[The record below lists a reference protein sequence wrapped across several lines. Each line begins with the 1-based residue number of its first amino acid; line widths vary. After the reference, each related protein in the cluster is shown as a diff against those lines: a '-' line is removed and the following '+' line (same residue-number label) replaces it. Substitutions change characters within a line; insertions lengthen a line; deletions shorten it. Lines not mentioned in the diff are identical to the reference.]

1 MSKLNPSKI
10 ATKKILDHPDKDEII
25 NKLLIGISPKDVN
38 EWLASKYT
46 NVSEAKFVIAE
57 KALKAFQDNC
67 LDIYSALK
75 ADVSN
80 TQFALANGTQD
91 SLQLAVQDNATY
103 KSIMLAT
110 ATNELDIKKMLAN
123 AILAIETRSAQIF
136 DQIQADPSIISTREE
151 RLLTEYF
158 DRLGTM
164 IEKYSKYVLG
174 SPDQIVQHNHL
185 VQHMDLHIS
194 VVQEAIR
201 ETLAEM
207 DLESS
212 LRFMEIFPEKM
223 NRLRLPTEREM
234 KTEEK
239 LAEVKILSET
249 INAKLNE

>member
-1 MSKLNPSKI
+1 MSKSTPV
-10 ATKKILDHPDKDEII
+10 KKILEHPDKDEII
-25 NKLLIGISPKDVN
+25 NKLLIGVSPQDIN
-38 EWLASKYT
+38 EWLAGKYT

-57 KALKAFQDNC
+57 KSLKSFQDNC
-67 LDIYSALK
+67 LDIYNMLK
-75 ADVSN
+75 ADVSA
-80 TQFALANGTQD
+80 TQHALANGTQD

-103 KSIMLAT
+103 KSIMIEQ

-123 AILAIETRSAQIF
+123 AIGAIETRAAQIF

-174 SPDQIVQHNHL
+174 SPDQVVQHNHI
-185 VQHMDLHIS
+185 VQHLDQHVS
-194 VVQEAIR
+194 VIQEAIR

-223 NRLRLPTEREM
+223 NKLRLPTEREM

-239 LAEVKILSET
+239 LAEVRILSET
-249 INAKLNE
+249 INTKLNE

>member
-1 MSKLNPSKI
+1 MI
-10 ATKKILDHPDKDEII
+10 
-25 NKLLIGISPKDVN
+25 
-38 EWLASKYT
+38 
-46 NVSEAKFVIAE
+46 
-57 KALKAFQDNC
+57 
-67 LDIYSALK
+67 K
-75 ADVSN
+75 ADVST
-80 TQFALANGTQD
+80 TQHALANGTQD

-103 KSIMLAT
+103 KSIMIEQ

-123 AILAIETRSAQIF
+123 AIGAIETRAAQIF

-174 SPDQIVQHNHL
+174 SPDQIVQHNHI
-185 VQHMDLHIS
+185 VQHLDQHVSDI
-194 VVQEAIR
+194 QEAIR

-249 INAKLNE
+249 INTKLNE